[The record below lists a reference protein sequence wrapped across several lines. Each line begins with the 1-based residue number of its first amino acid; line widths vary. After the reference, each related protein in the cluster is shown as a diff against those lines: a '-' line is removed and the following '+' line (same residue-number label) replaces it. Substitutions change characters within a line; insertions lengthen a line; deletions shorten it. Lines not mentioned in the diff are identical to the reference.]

1 MSDHQD
7 DQPPR
12 KLSKAECGRLGGLQ
26 TKARHG
32 TEHYRRAG
40 KLGFQALA
48 RQRGF
53 MGGSRLGALQWLRRK
68 GKITDTPAQA
78 QAEREAREWAEGY
91 LEQHLIDPEDTTND
105 QR

>member
-1 MSDHQD
+1 MTEQHD

-32 TEHYRRAG
+32 IEHFRRAG
-40 KLGFQALA
+40 RLGFAA
-48 RQRGF
+48 AAKRHAAGNRKYN
-53 MGGSRLGALQWLRRK
+53 LQWLRNR
-68 GKITDTPAQA
+68 GKMATPPTPTPEELKAALLDLRQ
-78 QAEREAREWAEGY
+78 QLIGQEEG
-91 LEQHLIDPEDTTND
+91 IADD